1 MDSYKEIIFTNS
13 ELKDSLTYLMEVD
26 DVESDV
32 ADLTDRL
39 EDLSD
44 VVDDD
49 IGRMSYVR
57 QLTAEFLELFMKLTS
72 ELDEEGV
79 EIPETLELMT
89 KMMGRQHRK
98 RYYMSKFRL

>member
-44 VVDDD
+44 VHPHLLKEIKEFFETYKKLEPNKWVKFKAWKNAEEAER
-49 IGRMSYVR
+49 IISYAIN
-57 QLTAEFLELFMKLTS
+57 LYKE
-72 ELDEEGV
+72 
-79 EIPETLELMT
+79 
-89 KMMGRQHRK
+89 
-98 RYYMSKFRL
+98 KFI